1 MLKALSH
8 HKWRNEKVNET
19 KQKPKC
25 HLCGETLLLDGLKLE
40 NKDADIELFLCYKC
54 HDLIKA
60 VVDDSLE
67 EWSVKVKTK

>member
-1 MLKALSH
+1 M
-8 HKWRNEKVNET
+8 NET

-25 HLCGETLLLDGLKLE
+25 HLCGETLLLDGLRLRT
-40 NKDADIELFLCYKC
+40 KDADIPDLFLCYKC
-54 HDLIKA
+54 HDLIKS